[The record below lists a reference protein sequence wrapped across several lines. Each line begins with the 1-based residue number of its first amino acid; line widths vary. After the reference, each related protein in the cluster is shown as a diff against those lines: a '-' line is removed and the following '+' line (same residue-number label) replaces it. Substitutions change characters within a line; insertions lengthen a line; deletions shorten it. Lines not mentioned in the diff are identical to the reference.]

1 MSQKTSNPPRLT
13 WDEYYV
19 AMLQVVRK
27 RATCLRAAHGAILV
41 KNNRVLSMGYN
52 GSVTG
57 APHCLAEGCLV
68 IDNHCRRT
76 NHAEANAVLH
86 AAKNGI
92 ALDGAT
98 LYITGM
104 PCVDCAKDIVS
115 VGIKRVKISDLQEY
129 SNFQP
134 QEILFWNE
142 IMKEVDIEWLV
153 SSPRTSSKHS

>member
-13 WDEYYV
+13 WDEYYISI
-19 AMLQVVRK
+19 LNVVRE
-27 RATCLRAAHGAILV
+27 RATCLRAKHGAVVVSKNRIL
-41 KNNRVLSMGYN
+41 STGYN
-52 GSVTG
+52 GSATG
-57 APHCLAEGCLV
+57 MSHCLEDGCFIV
-68 IDNHCRRT
+68 DNHCKRT
-76 NHAEANAVLH
+76 IHAEANAFLH

-104 PCVDCAKDIVS
+104 PCIDCAKDIVS
-115 VGIKRVKISDLQEY
+115 VGIKSIKIADIEEY
-129 SNFQP
+129 RNFQP